1 VITWAETR
9 RLYGSETFNKLSRFV
24 REIPAE
30 LIQEVRL
37 GNQVSRPFGP
47 GKTGLFAA
55 DANESTGFS
64 LGQRVMHSLFG
75 EGVVLNYEGH
85 GAQARIQVN
94 FDDEGSKWLM
104 VAYAKL
110 EPL

>member
-1 VITWAETR
+1 MFT
-9 RLYGSETFNKLSRFV
+9 
-24 REIPAE
+24 
-30 LIQEVRL
+30 QEA
-37 GNQVSRPFGP
+37 S
-47 GKTGLFAA
+47 
-55 DANESTGFS
+55 ESTGFA

-110 EPL
+110 EAI

>member
-1 VITWAETR
+1 M
-9 RLYGSETFNKLSRFV
+9 FQ
-24 REIPAE
+24 
-30 LIQEVRL
+30 QEA
-37 GNQVSRPFGP
+37 S
-47 GKTGLFAA
+47 
-55 DANESTGFS
+55 DSTGFA

-104 VAYAKL
+104 VSYAKL
-110 EPL
+110 QPL

>member
-1 VITWAETR
+1 V
-9 RLYGSETFNKLSRFV
+9 V
-24 REIPAE
+24 
-30 LIQEVRL
+30 
-37 GNQVSRPFGP
+37 
-47 GKTGLFAA
+47 
-55 DANESTGFS
+55 
-64 LGQRVMHSLFG
+64 HSLFG

-110 EPL
+110 VAI

>member
-1 VITWAETR
+1 M
-9 RLYGSETFNKLSRFV
+9 
-24 REIPAE
+24 
-30 LIQEVRL
+30 RL

-47 GKTGLFAA
+47 AKGKGSMFTQEAT
-55 DANESTGFS
+55 ESTGFA

-94 FDDEGSKWLM
+94 FDDAGSKWLM
-104 VAYAKL
+104 VSYAKL
-110 EPL
+110 EAI